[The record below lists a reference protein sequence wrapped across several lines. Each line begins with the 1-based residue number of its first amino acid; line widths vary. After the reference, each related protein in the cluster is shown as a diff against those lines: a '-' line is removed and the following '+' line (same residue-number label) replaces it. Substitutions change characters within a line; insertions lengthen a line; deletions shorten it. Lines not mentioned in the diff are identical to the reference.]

1 MSWNAANSAL
11 NLTGGVT
18 ALTLYDAHYGSGRCR
33 NRFAPLDR
41 CQPPVEGDFSRIPV
55 MSISTC
61 PIATINAPIERVW
74 EFLAE
79 PANYD
84 LWWAAKTRS
93 IVPEGRAQAGQRVHA
108 KAGGFNILLTV
119 DAVDTSKHKI
129 DFTTKFPF
137 GITGFNHLTCAA
149 LHNSRTQVSFG

>member
-1 MSWNAANSAL
+1 MKREL
-11 NLTGGVT
+11 LMT
-18 ALTLYDAHYGSGRCR
+18 
-33 NRFAPLDR
+33 
-41 CQPPVEGDFSRIPV
+41 
-55 MSISTC
+55 ISTC

-84 LWWAAKTRS
+84 LWWDAKTRS
-93 IVPEGRAQAGQRVHA
+93 IVPKGRAQVGQRVHA

-119 DAVDTSKHKI
+119 DAVDESKHKI

-137 GITGFNHLTCAA
+137 GITGFNHLTCTA
-149 LHNSRTQVSFG
+149 LPNSTTQVSFG

>member
-1 MSWNAANSAL
+1 MKREL
-11 NLTGGVT
+11 LMT
-18 ALTLYDAHYGSGRCR
+18 
-33 NRFAPLDR
+33 
-41 CQPPVEGDFSRIPV
+41 
-55 MSISTC
+55 ISTC

-84 LWWAAKTRS
+84 LWWDAKTRS
-93 IVPEGRAQAGQRVHA
+93 IVPEGRAQVGQRVYA

-119 DAVDTSKHKI
+119 DAVDESKHKI

-137 GITGFNHLTCAA
+137 GITGFNHLTCTA
-149 LHNSRTQVSFG
+149 LPNSTTHVSFG

>member
-1 MSWNAANSAL
+1 M
-11 NLTGGVT
+11 T
-18 ALTLYDAHYGSGRCR
+18 
-33 NRFAPLDR
+33 
-41 CQPPVEGDFSRIPV
+41 
-55 MSISTC
+55 ISTC

-84 LWWAAKTRS
+84 LWWDAKTHS
-93 IVPEGRAQAGQRVHA
+93 IVPEGRAQVGQRVHA

-119 DAVDTSKHKI
+119 DAVDESKHKI

-137 GITGFNHLTCAA
+137 GITGFNHLTCTA
-149 LHNSRTQVSFG
+149 LPNSTTQVSFG